1 MSLRADYV
9 TRPREQ
15 IAAVL
20 RANPRFLSATE
31 IHRGLDGKIALSTVY
46 RTLEHLLE
54 RGEVSVRIDDNG
66 ESSYTSCEPERHHH
80 HAICRVC
87 GHVEDVDCDAIEVF
101 AKSLRALHGFEL
113 DGHTMEFFGTC
124 GACRR

>member
-1 MSLRADYV
+1 MTARSDYV

-20 RANPRFLSATE
+20 RANPRFLTATE
-31 IHRGLDGKIALSTVY
+31 IHRLLDGKTALSTVY
-46 RTLEHLLE
+46 RTLEHLLS
-54 RGEVSVRIDDNG
+54 RGEVAVRIDDAG
-66 ESSYTSCEPERHHH
+66 ESSYTFCEPAHHHH
-80 HAICRVC
+80 HAICRAC
-87 GHVEDVDCDAIEVF
+87 GRVEDVDCDAVELF

-124 GACRR
+124 RACR